1 MLHIHEG
8 FRPSK
13 NMEMDEKCN
22 LEKEGNII
30 LMNIDMTRG
39 QRSLCNLKNS
49 LFPKEKTTP
58 NALDLRL
65 YCHLIRTFQKLEGA
79 TFSHSSLFL
88 PHCLSRPSLSKTN
101 MNLPKQ

>member
-1 MLHIHEG
+1 MKCETASTKMQ
-8 FRPSK
+8 FR
-13 NMEMDEKCN
+13 NEK
-22 LEKEGNII
+22 KKST

-58 NALDLRL
+58 NAIDLRL
-65 YCHLIRTFQKLEGA
+65 YCHLIRTFQKLEEA
-79 TFSHSSLFL
+79 IFSHSSLFL